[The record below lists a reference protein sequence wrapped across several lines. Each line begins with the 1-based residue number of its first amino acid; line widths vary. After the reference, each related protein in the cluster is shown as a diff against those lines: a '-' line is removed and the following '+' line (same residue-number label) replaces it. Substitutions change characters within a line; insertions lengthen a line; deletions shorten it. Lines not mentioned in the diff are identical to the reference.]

1 MLVEI
6 WSDVVCPWCYIGK
19 RQFETA
25 LASFPH
31 RDEVTVEWRS
41 FELDP
46 NAPTR
51 RQLSTKELLAKKY
64 SMTEDQAQAA
74 TDRVTGVATEVG
86 LDFRWGDA
94 KSGNTFDAH
103 RLIHLAATQGL
114 GGAAKEALMAAYF
127 THGVPIGERAALE
140 QVAKEIG
147 LDTDEVAAALNNGAF
162 ADEVR
167 ADEQL
172 AGELGIERGAL
183 LRDRSGDRG
192 PRCPNSRCVA
202 VSSRTGVVE
211 VAPAVHRERHRRWQ
225 RYQRLRRGMR
235 RREFRDLNRA
245 PGREREASTVRSRP
259 PGSSMGGRPLR
270 LLALLMGFRGGP

>member
-19 RQFETA
+19 RQFEAA
-25 LASFPH
+25 LALFPH

-51 RQLSTKELLAKKY
+51 RQLPTREQLAKKY
-64 SMTEDQAQAA
+64 GMTEDQAQAA
-74 TDRVTGVATEVG
+74 TDRITGVATEVG
-86 LDFRWGDA
+86 LDFRWEEA

-140 QVAKEIG
+140 QVAKEVG
-147 LDTDEVAAALNNGAF
+147 LDADEVGAALDEGAF

-167 ADEQL
+167 DDEQL
-172 AGELGIERGAL
+172 AGELGISAVPYFVIDRAIGVPGAQTPDVL
-183 LRDRSGDRG
+183 LSALEQAWSKSHPQSIVSGPDDG
-192 PRCPNSRCVA
+192 
-202 VSSRTGVVE
+202 
-211 VAPAVHRERHRRWQ
+211 RHVPDS
-225 RYQRLRRGMR
+225 G
-235 RREFRDLNRA
+235 
-245 PGREREASTVRSRP
+245 EACGD
-259 PGSSMGGRPLR
+259 GSC
-270 LLALLMGFRGGP
+270 AI

>member
-19 RQFETA
+19 RQFEAA
-25 LASFPH
+25 LAVFPH
-31 RDEVTVEWRS
+31 RDEVSVEWRS

-51 RQLSTKELLAKKY
+51 RQLSTKEQLAKKY
-64 SMTEDQAQAA
+64 GMTEDQAQAA

-86 LDFRWGDA
+86 LDFRWDVA

-127 THGVPIGERAALE
+127 THGVPIGERSALE
-140 QVAKEIG
+140 QVAKEVG
-147 LDTDEVAAALNNGAF
+147 LDADEVRAALDEGAF

-167 ADEQL
+167 VDEQL
-172 AGELGIERGAL
+172 AGELGISAVPFFVIDRAIGVPGAQTPDVL
-183 LRDRSGDRG
+183 LSALEQAWSKAH
-192 PRCPNSRCVA
+192 P
-202 VSSRTGVVE
+202 
-211 VAPAVHRERHRRWQ
+211 
-225 RYQRLRRGMR
+225 
-235 RREFRDLNRA
+235 
-245 PGREREASTVRSRP
+245 RSRVAGTDDGRDVR
-259 PGSSMGGRPLR
+259 GSGEACSDGSC
-270 LLALLMGFRGGP
+270 AI

>member
-19 RQFETA
+19 RQFEAA
-25 LASFPH
+25 LALFPH

-51 RQLSTKELLAKKY
+51 RQLSTKEQLAKKY
-64 SMTEDQAQAA
+64 GMTGEQAQAA
-74 TDRVTGVATEVG
+74 TDRVSGVATEVG
-86 LDFRWGDA
+86 LDFRWDVA

-127 THGVPIGERAALE
+127 TQGVPIGERSALE
-140 QVAKEIG
+140 QVAKEVG
-147 LDTDEVAAALNNGAF
+147 LDADEVRAALDEGAF

-167 ADEQL
+167 GDEQL
-172 AGELGIERGAL
+172 AGELGITAVPFFVIDRAIGVPGAQTPDVL
-183 LRDRSGDRG
+183 LS
-192 PRCPNSRCVA
+192 A
-202 VSSRTGVVE
+202 
-211 VAPAVHRERHRRWQ
+211 
-225 RYQRLRRGMR
+225 
-235 RREFRDLNRA
+235 LNQA
-245 PGREREASTVRSRP
+245 WAKAH
-259 PGSSMGGRPLR
+259 PL
-270 LLALLMGFRGGP
+270 AIVGGPDNDGDVSDSGEVCSDGSCAV

>member
-19 RQFETA
+19 RQFEAA

-46 NAPTR
+46 SAPTR
-51 RQLSTKELLAKKY
+51 RQLSTNEQLAKKY
-64 SMTEDQAQAA
+64 GMTEDQARAA

-86 LDFRWGDA
+86 LDFRWEDA

-103 RLIHLAATQGL
+103 RLIHLAAIHGL

-127 THGVPIGERAALE
+127 THGAPIGERNALE
-140 QVAKEIG
+140 QVAKEVG
-147 LDTDEVAAALNNGAF
+147 LDADEVATALDEGAF

-167 ADEQL
+167 GDEKL
-172 AGELGIERGAL
+172 AGELGISAVPFFVIDRAIGVPGAQTPEVL
-183 LRDRSGDRG
+183 LSALEQAWSKSHPLSIVSGASEGTDARDSGEAACSDG
-192 PRCPNSRCVA
+192 SCA
-202 VSSRTGVVE
+202 V
-211 VAPAVHRERHRRWQ
+211 
-225 RYQRLRRGMR
+225 
-235 RREFRDLNRA
+235 
-245 PGREREASTVRSRP
+245 
-259 PGSSMGGRPLR
+259 
-270 LLALLMGFRGGP
+270 